1 MLELSLFIHVVM
13 FIEGHMVNATLVITS
28 VLFQQVPTKES
39 MHIIVFERK
48 HAEISHGIHE
58 YQAYDGT
65 ATCS

>member
-1 MLELSLFIHVVM
+1 M

-65 ATCS
+65 VTCS